1 MFRIVSMLFFILM
14 PCCFSYAH
22 VGSPGVIMEGTA
34 GPYKMLV
41 TITPP
46 DVIPGIARVTIFFQN
61 EPASMVTARA
71 VYFRTGDEG
80 SPGAEQ
86 MKTVAGQPGQFNSDV
101 WLMNGGSS
109 SIQITVKGKLGN
121 GVIVV
126 PVVAV
131 SKEIK
136 KMPFSTGL
144 TLSILGVFLFILM
157 VTVIGSSVSDALT
170 KAGEDIPLKR
180 KKFRRIGISV
190 AILLTSAIAF
200 AGNAWWKSWIYDYN
214 RFMFR
219 PLEATSNIKTI
230 NGANE
235 LIISLDTTSKRS
247 SNFSFVVPDHGK
259 LMHMFIVRFPSMDA
273 FAHLHPV
280 RMDSANYRTI
290 LPALPKGK
298 YLVFAD
304 IVYTTGFA
312 ETIKDTVNIA
322 ENLNS
327 SNQVLDKDDG
337 YAFAP
342 PVNQQSDDTRSARR
356 EDVISC
362 GMPGTGAKL
371 KDGSTMVWEGMTNEP
386 YEPGKLYQLKFS
398 VLTPDN
404 KMASLESY
412 LGMQAH
418 AAIIRNDGNV
428 YIHLHPVGTFSMAA
442 ETNMLKRI
450 AEPQGVYKY
459 PDPKIFRDSID
470 NYMKYVSALD
480 EPERENLL
488 MTQMGM
494 NMPSGSSS
502 GMNMAHNNRI
512 EFPYSFPSPGRYRIW
527 VQVKCNG
534 QILTGAFDKEVK

>member
-1 MFRIVSMLFFILM
+1 
-14 PCCFSYAH
+14 
-22 VGSPGVIMEGTA
+22 MEGNA

-41 TITPP
+41 SITPP
-46 DVIPGIARVTIFFQN
+46 DVIPGIAKVRAFFQN
-61 EPASMVTARA
+61 KPASMVTARA

-86 MKTVAGQPGQFNSDV
+86 MKTVDGQNGQYTADV

-136 KMPFSTGL
+136 KMPFTTGL
-144 TLSILGVFLFILM
+144 TLSILGLFLFVLM
-157 VTVIGSSVSDALT
+157 VTIIGSSVSDALT
-170 KAGEDIPLKR
+170 KAGEDLPLKR

-190 AILLTSAIAF
+190 AILLTSLIAF
-200 AGNAWWKSWIYDYN
+200 AGNAWWKSWIYNYN

-219 PLEATSNIKTI
+219 PLEATSTIKTV

-235 LIISLDTTSKRS
+235 LLLSLDTSSKRS
-247 SNFSFVVPDHGK
+247 SSFSFVVPDHGK

-280 RMDSANYRTI
+280 RIDSANYRTI
-290 LPALPKGK
+290 LPGLPKGQ

-304 IVYTTGFA
+304 VVYTTGFA
-312 ETIKDTVNIA
+312 ETIKDTLNIPVNLTDTMHI
-322 ENLNS
+322 
-327 SNQVLDKDDG
+327 LDKDDG

-342 PVNQQSDDTRSARR
+342 PVNQQSGNIQVAGR
-356 EDVISC
+356 EDVILC
-362 GMPGTGAKL
+362 GKPDTGAKL
-371 KDGSTMVWEGMTNEP
+371 KDGSTMMWEGMTDKP
-386 YEPGKLYQLKFS
+386 FEPGKLYQLKFS
-398 VLTPDN
+398 VLSPDN
-404 KMASLESY
+404 KMARLDPY
-412 LGMQAH
+412 LGMTAH

-428 YIHLHPVGTFSMAA
+428 YIHLHSVGTFSMAA

-450 AEPQGVYKY
+450 ADPQGLYKY

-470 NYMKYVSALD
+470 SYMKYISGLD
-480 EPERENLL
+480 EPKRENML
-488 MTQMGM
+488 MNQM
-494 NMPSGSSS
+494 NMPENGPMS
-502 GMNMAHNNRI
+502 MNMDHSNMI
-512 EFPYSFPSPGRYRIW
+512 EFPYSFPSPGQYRIW
-527 VQVKCNG
+527 VQVKRNG
-534 QILTGAFDKEVK
+534 QILTGAFDKVVK